1 MANNNQNGNGNVN
14 PAPQQNAN
22 AGANGQQGQAQA
34 SQPTPAATNEEKK
47 GGIFE
52 RLGKQMDKAIPIL
65 SKVVIGA
72 ALLGLGYVLGNGSR
86 GPVDSTPQIPPT
98 IPDNTGAGTTDSS
111 TNYGAF

>member
-1 MANNNQNGNGNVN
+1 MANNQNGNGNVN
-14 PAPQQNAN
+14 PAPQQNN

-34 SQPTPAATNEEKK
+34 NQPTPAATEEKK

-86 GPVDSTPQIPPT
+86 GSVDTPQIPQN
-98 IPDNTGAGTTDSS
+98 IPDANAETGATDS

>member
-1 MANNNQNGNGNVN
+1 MANNQNNGTNGNVN
-14 PAPQQNAN
+14 PAPQQNN

-34 SQPTPAATNEEKK
+34 NQPTPAATEEKK

-52 RLGKQMDKAIPIL
+52 RLGKQVDKAIPIL

-86 GPVDSTPQIPPT
+86 GSVDTTPQIPQN
-98 IPDNTGAGTTDSS
+98 IPDANAGTGATDS